1 MVENKGVIAR
11 VTISGRQKIDERK
24 LLKELGL
31 LGKDVGDN
39 KDLTEDQNIDN
50 YRAKEVLEYTKT
62 LDNIQGTASSI
73 AIDTG
78 IIALDKIENT
88 SQKLESLIDNME
100 IYTAG
105 RPNTEKVQVSVLQM
119 QRFINEIKDIK
130 NHLN

>member
-1 MVENKGVIAR
+1 M
-11 VTISGRQKIDERK
+11 
-24 LLKELGL
+24 
-31 LGKDVGDN
+31 
-39 KDLTEDQNIDN
+39 DN

-73 AIDTG
+73 AIDIG

-119 QRFINEIKDIK
+119 QRFINEIEDIK

>member
-1 MVENKGVIAR
+1 M
-11 VTISGRQKIDERK
+11 
-24 LLKELGL
+24 
-31 LGKDVGDN
+31 
-39 KDLTEDQNIDN
+39 DN

-73 AIDTG
+73 AIDIG

-119 QRFINEIKDIK
+119 QRFINEIKDVK
-130 NHLN
+130 NYLN

>member
-1 MVENKGVIAR
+1 M
-11 VTISGRQKIDERK
+11 
-24 LLKELGL
+24 
-31 LGKDVGDN
+31 
-39 KDLTEDQNIDN
+39 DN

-62 LDNIQGTASSI
+62 FDNIQGTASSI
-73 AIDTG
+73 AIDIG

>member
-1 MVENKGVIAR
+1 M
-11 VTISGRQKIDERK
+11 
-24 LLKELGL
+24 
-31 LGKDVGDN
+31 
-39 KDLTEDQNIDN
+39 DN
-50 YRAKEVLEYTKT
+50 YRAKEVLEYTQT

-73 AIDTG
+73 AIDIG

-105 RPNTEKVQVSVLQM
+105 RLNTEKVQVSVLQM

>member
-1 MVENKGVIAR
+1 M
-11 VTISGRQKIDERK
+11 
-24 LLKELGL
+24 
-31 LGKDVGDN
+31 
-39 KDLTEDQNIDN
+39 DN

-62 LDNIQGTASSI
+62 FDNIQGTASSI
-73 AIDTG
+73 AIDIG

-130 NHLN
+130 NYLN

>member
-1 MVENKGVIAR
+1 M
-11 VTISGRQKIDERK
+11 
-24 LLKELGL
+24 
-31 LGKDVGDN
+31 
-39 KDLTEDQNIDN
+39 DN

-73 AIDTG
+73 AIDIG

-105 RPNTEKVQVSVLQM
+105 RPNSEKVQVSVLQM

-130 NHLN
+130 EWERKK

>member
-1 MVENKGVIAR
+1 MN
-11 VTISGRQKIDERK
+11 
-24 LLKELGL
+24 
-31 LGKDVGDN
+31 
-39 KDLTEDQNIDN
+39 N
-50 YRAKEVLEYTKT
+50 YRTKEVLEYTKT
-62 LDNIQGTASSI
+62 LDDIRGTASSI
-73 AIDTG
+73 AIDIG

-130 NHLN
+130 NHLKFKE

>member
-1 MVENKGVIAR
+1 M
-11 VTISGRQKIDERK
+11 
-24 LLKELGL
+24 
-31 LGKDVGDN
+31 
-39 KDLTEDQNIDN
+39 DN

-62 LDNIQGTASSI
+62 FDNIQGTASSI
-73 AIDTG
+73 AIDIG

-100 IYTAG
+100 IYTAD

-130 NHLN
+130 NYLNWNLGC

>member
-1 MVENKGVIAR
+1 M
-11 VTISGRQKIDERK
+11 
-24 LLKELGL
+24 
-31 LGKDVGDN
+31 
-39 KDLTEDQNIDN
+39 DN

-73 AIDTG
+73 AIDIG
-78 IIALDKIENT
+78 IIALDKIENA

-100 IYTAG
+100 IYTVG

-130 NHLN
+130 NHLDWYLMKLNRNKKYSGRTPTQITKESPTTGVTRSNKNKAHE

>member
-1 MVENKGVIAR
+1 M
-11 VTISGRQKIDERK
+11 
-24 LLKELGL
+24 
-31 LGKDVGDN
+31 
-39 KDLTEDQNIDN
+39 DN

-73 AIDTG
+73 AIDIG

-105 RPNTEKVQVSVLQM
+105 RPNSEKVQVSVLQM

-130 NHLN
+130 KHLN

>member
-1 MVENKGVIAR
+1 M
-11 VTISGRQKIDERK
+11 
-24 LLKELGL
+24 
-31 LGKDVGDN
+31 
-39 KDLTEDQNIDN
+39 DN

-73 AIDTG
+73 AIDIG

-105 RPNTEKVQVSVLQM
+105 RPNSEKVQVRKTTATNICKRGGSDDAAGEYLGHAP
-119 QRFINEIKDIK
+119 K
-130 NHLN
+130 NVTGKHYTYKGDRYVEQIFHNYVEAV

>member
-1 MVENKGVIAR
+1 MN
-11 VTISGRQKIDERK
+11 
-24 LLKELGL
+24 
-31 LGKDVGDN
+31 
-39 KDLTEDQNIDN
+39 N

-73 AIDTG
+73 AIDIG

-130 NHLN
+130 NYLN